1 MSWQINNKKCLR
13 CGACVGVCP
22 VNALRLTEH
31 GVEVDKEKCIL
42 CGTCVTV
49 CPVKAIKVE
58 KDA

>member
-1 MSWQINNKKCLR
+1 MSWNINNRKCLS

-31 GVEVDKEKCIL
+31 GVEVDKNKCIL
-42 CGTCVTV
+42 CNTCATI

-58 KDA
+58 K